1 MCDFVPLRA
10 ARKEDPPID
19 LLCAQAYRSHN
30 NVTVEAYC
38 VNEYSQQTKNLNIQQ
53 KSTLA
58 SLHGYDVIWGKMVN
72 WIKCVILSC
81 FQLTK

>member
-38 VNEYSQQTKNLNIQQ
+38 VNEYSQQTKNLNIQRKINSR
-53 KSTLA
+53 KSAWL
-58 SLHGYDVIWGKMVN
+58 
-72 WIKCVILSC
+72 
-81 FQLTK
+81 